1 MSDSGSHDK
10 CRTPCEVLKVLMMSA
25 RLSGETYKAAHYT
38 ECLVHHLGQGTT
50 TSQALL
56 MQGDLLLLR
65 SFIQLFLCYLSRF
78 FCLWPTK
85 LQREMCRSVTAHIL
99 VRNEVV
105 LSRGKAP
112 DRLYF
117 ILSGQVSRILAK
129 KEGKKIEG
137 NVVSACCRAFV
148 YCCVVLARCQPTWV

>member
-1 MSDSGSHDK
+1 MWHD
-10 CRTPCEVLKVLMMSA
+10 VYILF
-25 RLSGETYKAAHYT
+25 
-38 ECLVHHLGQGTT
+38 
-50 TSQALL
+50 
-56 MQGDLLLLR
+56 

-85 LQREMCRSVTAHIL
+85 LQREMCRSVAAHIL

-117 ILSGQVSRILAK
+117 ILSGRVSLFL
-129 KEGKKIEG
+129 EH
-137 NVVSACCRAFV
+137 
-148 YCCVVLARCQPTWV
+148 